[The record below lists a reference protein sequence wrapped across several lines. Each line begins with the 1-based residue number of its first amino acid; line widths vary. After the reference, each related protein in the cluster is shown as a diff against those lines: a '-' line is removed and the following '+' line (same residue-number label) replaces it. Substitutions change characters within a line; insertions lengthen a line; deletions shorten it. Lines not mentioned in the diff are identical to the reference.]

1 LLISVVIAVPLM
13 LCVKPCALAYCCKP
27 DHGHDDV
34 HDDFD
39 KIEGQDKEN
48 GKLMEEEIEDGGAE
62 IKAYE

>member
-1 LLISVVIAVPLM
+1 M